1 MSILMLGTVEWVEK
15 LPAPIFREMFRNEIE
30 KFYKEWSTED
40 YYDGDGFEY
49 EERYRRSFL
58 AQMYQSESNIKIYDF
73 KVKNKNSNIKMEIK
87 SKKWKLSVSGEEN
100 ETQYHCDMCEK
111 KFGKPQ
117 ALCAIINV

>member
-1 MSILMLGTVEWVEK
+1 MLGTVECVEK

-49 EERYRRSFL
+49 EERCRRSFL

-87 SKKWKLSVSGEEN
+87 SKKWKLSESGVEN
-100 ETQYHCDMCEK
+100 EAQITVTCEK

-117 ALCAIINV
+117 ALCVIINV